1 MGIDVDFDADVS
13 AGSGVAIDI
22 YTGVIAIVL
31 DIGSVVVVDIFIE
44 LTICN
49 DTSILILVLKLLR
62 H

>member
-13 AGSGVAIDI
+13 AGSGVGIDI

-31 DIGSVVVVDIFIE
+31 DSGIVIVVDVCIE
-44 LTICN
+44 FTICN
-49 DTSILILVLKLLR
+49 DTSIPISVLKLLR